1 MLSLFNLHPQPGAVL
16 LATGP
21 VRSVAENQAI
31 YLQGEP
37 AEAILK
43 VVSGAVRTCRFMSN
57 GRRQIDAFYEAGDV
71 FGFEA
76 SADYSLTAEA
86 VSNCTLVSYRRGGL
100 TSLALH
106 NQVLAEQLHKHS
118 IRNLARAREHVCL
131 LGRFTALEKLAAFLT
146 DAARHSPQCKHVT
159 LVMNRADIAD
169 YLGLTVETVSRSL
182 ARLQRDRL
190 IAFSSSRH
198 IELTDLP
205 GLRMI
210 NA

>member
-1 MLSLFNLHPQPGAVL
+1 MLP
-16 LATGP
+16 ATGP
-21 VRSVAENQAI
+21 VRHVLENQAI
-31 YLQGEP
+31 YSEGEP

-43 VVSGAVRTCRFMSN
+43 LVSGAVRTCRFMSN
-57 GRRQIDAFYEAGDV
+57 GRRQIDAFYGAGDV

-76 SADYSLTAEA
+76 GADYSLTAEA

-100 TSLALH
+100 AALAAQNH
-106 NQVLAEQLHKHS
+106 VLAGQLHTHS
-118 IRNLARAREHVCL
+118 IRSLARAREHVCL

-146 DAARHSPQCKHVT
+146 DSASHSPPHTHVT

-182 ARLQRDRL
+182 ARLQKSRL
-190 IAFSSSRH
+190 IAFSSSRT

-205 GLRMI
+205 GLRLI